1 MCASGSITILV
12 KQIKNP
18 NLYDL
23 FDRNIYCKNHKT
35 STSIIKKKTI
45 SVSINFIRREYSF
58 AFNLRQNMY
67 E

>member
-1 MCASGSITILV
+1 MCANRSITILA

-23 FDRNIYCKNHKT
+23 FNRNIYCKNHKT
-35 STSIIKKKTI
+35 STSIKKKTI
-45 SVSINFIRREYSF
+45 SVSINFIRREYSC
-58 AFNLRQNMY
+58 AFNLRQNMF